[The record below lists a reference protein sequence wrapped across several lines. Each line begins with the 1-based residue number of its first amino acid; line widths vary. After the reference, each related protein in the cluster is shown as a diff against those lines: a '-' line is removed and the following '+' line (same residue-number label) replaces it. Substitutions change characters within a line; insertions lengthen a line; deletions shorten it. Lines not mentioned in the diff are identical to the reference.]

1 MTRAL
6 DDATAELL
14 AGSLREV
21 LAGSTALGPALRELG
36 WADVLAD
43 DPARATTLLFTEHG
57 RALATSRAL
66 DDVVLAEL
74 EPVLPAGPDGTIDR
88 AVLYPG
94 GLLLGPLDGVAEVVV
109 PVGSA
114 LHLIAADR
122 VAAAARPA
130 AGFDPGSGWLQVSP
144 PPTGPAIPAADAW
157 PRAVAAG
164 RRALAAEIVGVCA
177 AALELATA
185 HTTSRVQYGRPIATF
200 QAVRHRLAE
209 AHVAVEAARSS
220 LDAAWSARDAADGGI
235 RAALLAKLAAGRAQR
250 EVMRHAVQVC
260 GAMGLSAEGPLHRF
274 VTRAAALDLLLDGHL
289 ELAARLG
296 ADLLA
301 GADLD
306 PVVGI

>member
-21 LAGSTALGPALRELG
+21 LAGSGGLGAALRELG

-74 EPVLPAGPDGTIDR
+74 APVLPPGDR

-94 GLLLGPLDGVAEVVV
+94 GLLLGPLDGVTEVVV
-109 PVGSA
+109 PVGTTEVD
-114 LHLIAADR
+114 LHLVAADDV
-122 VAAAARPA
+122 VAAGRPV
-130 AGFDPGSGWLQVSP
+130 AGFDPGSGWLRITPS
-144 PPTGPAIPAADAW
+144 PTGPAVPAGDVW

-164 RRALAAEIVGVCA
+164 RRALAAEIIGVCA
-177 AALELATA
+177 AALGIATA

-220 LDAAWSARDAADGGI
+220 LDAAWAARAAVDGGV

-260 GAMGLSAEGPLHRF
+260 GAMGLSAEGELHRF

-289 ELAARLG
+289 ALAAELG

-301 GADLD
+301 GAEID